1 MKKEIKKLDLNQ
13 GSPDHQTDAP
23 ENIATGDLHSPM
35 QYLIN

>member
-1 MKKEIKKLDLNQ
+1 MKKESRQLDSNK

-23 ENIATGDLHSPM
+23 ENMATGDLNYIL